1 MVLFSRGDF
10 MEDQEVI
17 QARSALVVKSNDLI
31 QRSRF
36 SLTTQQ
42 QKIVLFLIS
51 KIQPDDTEF
60 KRYQF
65 SISDFCRVCGLDQ
78 SNGKYYVELRK
89 AIKDLHDKS
98 IWITLPDGRETLISW
113 INKAYIEENNGVIEI
128 RLDEDLRPYLLDLKR
143 NYTQYELIYTLH
155 FRSKYTIRLYE
166 LIQSIHFNTL
176 EEYRRVYSLE
186 ELRGLLD
193 AEGYKDYKN
202 FKARVLLPAVKEINQ
217 YSDKILDFEERKRG
231 KAVKAIG
238 FTVKPKSTEE
248 VIQIQA
254 AIERDLDGVNSLDQL
269 SIFDREEI

>member
-1 MVLFSRGDF
+1 MA
-10 MEDQEVI
+10 DQEI
-17 QARSALVVKSNDLI
+17 IAARGAIVAKSNDLI

-36 SLTTQQ
+36 TLSTQQ
-42 QKIVLFLIS
+42 QKIVLYLIS
-51 KIQPDDTEF
+51 KIQPDDKEF

-65 SISDFCRVCGLDQ
+65 SIVEFCRVCGIDY
-78 SNGKYYVELRK
+78 SSGKNYKDVRK

-98 IWITLPDGRETLISW
+98 IWVTLPDGRETLISW

-193 AEGYKDYKN
+193 AEGYRDYKN

-217 YSDKILDFEERKRG
+217 YSEKILDFDEYKKG
-231 KAVKAIG
+231 KTVKAIG

-248 VIQIQA
+248 VIHIQA
-254 AIERDLDGVNSLDQL
+254 AIERDLDGVNGLDQL